1 MIRWHVR
8 RDASRA
14 TAADHRA
21 ELAFLRAV
29 WPQGPTQ
36 PAGVAPEVTAR
47 TDDGALG
54 VNYWLPVLLVG
65 WNTFVSRII
74 FAFLLPLL
82 LTAPFGIYSFLK
94 PHVKIDLDKNPNDT
108 EDPNTEEE
116 SNLER

>member
-1 MIRWHVR
+1 MIP
-8 RDASRA
+8 
-14 TAADHRA
+14 A
-21 ELAFLRAV
+21 ENTEKLLLQKLCKILFLSWTDKKRFFFSFSGANY
-29 WPQGPTQ
+29 G
-36 PAGVAPEVTAR
+36 A
-47 TDDGALG
+47 DDGALG
-54 VNYWLPVLLVG
+54 VNYWLPALLVG